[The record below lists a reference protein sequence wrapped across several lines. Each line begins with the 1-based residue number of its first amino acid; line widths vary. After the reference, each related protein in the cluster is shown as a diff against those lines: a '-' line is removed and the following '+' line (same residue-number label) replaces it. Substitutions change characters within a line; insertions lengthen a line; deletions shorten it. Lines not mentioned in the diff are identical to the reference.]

1 MWLGD
6 ISIGDTPT
14 PDPNAAPTPAASSA
28 SSDITPYVNLAA
40 NLAQAFS
47 PKTGV
52 PVTVG
57 ISSQTQS
64 FLMMGGI
71 FLGGLLLLNMMKR

>member
-6 ISIGDTPT
+6 ISVGDIPI
-14 PDPNAAPTPAASSA
+14 PDPNASPTPAASSA
-28 SSDITPYVNLAA
+28 SSDITPYVSLAA
-40 NLAQAFS
+40 NIASAFA

-57 ISSQTQS
+57 ISQQTQS

-71 FLGGLLLLNMMKR
+71 LIGGLLLLNMIKR